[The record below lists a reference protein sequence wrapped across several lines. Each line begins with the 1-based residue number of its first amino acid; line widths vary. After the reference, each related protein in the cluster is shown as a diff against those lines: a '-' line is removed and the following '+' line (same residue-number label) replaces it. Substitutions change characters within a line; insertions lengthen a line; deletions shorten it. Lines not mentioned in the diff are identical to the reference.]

1 MAIKKAEILPRADF
15 DEAVVTLR
23 LNVSEI
29 AKETGIPRTYLS
41 EFRNGDRKLRPE
53 HQAKLRDYFEA
64 RGVVFDEAREPEPPA
79 TAGDDPALSLH
90 PRVQAVQG
98 IRLHF
103 PIADTV
109 PAEIV
114 NKAVEMMEDADARL
128 AVLLKESVTREDV
141 LFGEAGFTEEFKAAL
156 QEAFGLLAGNYVV
169 FRMLRGWPAFG
180 VKPVA
185 EEPETLRD
193 VLFSTFEQPL
203 IDAGLIE
210 SEEGAETGAQAE
222 GEEVKK

>member
-1 MAIKKAEILPRADF
+1 MAIKKTEILSRADF

-64 RGVVFDEAREPEPPA
+64 KGVVFDDAREPEPAAAAGEDNA
-79 TAGDDPALSLH
+79 TALH

-114 NKAVEMMEDADARL
+114 NKAVEMMDDADARL
-128 AVLLKESVTREDV
+128 ATLLKTSVTRDDG

-156 QEAFGLLAGNYVV
+156 QEAFGLLAGGYVI

-180 VKPVA
+180 VKPLA
-185 EEPETLRD
+185 EQPETLRD
-193 VLFSTFEQPL
+193 VLFSTFNQTL

-210 SEEGAETGAQAE
+210 PEENAEVAAE
-222 GEEVKK
+222 GEEVTK